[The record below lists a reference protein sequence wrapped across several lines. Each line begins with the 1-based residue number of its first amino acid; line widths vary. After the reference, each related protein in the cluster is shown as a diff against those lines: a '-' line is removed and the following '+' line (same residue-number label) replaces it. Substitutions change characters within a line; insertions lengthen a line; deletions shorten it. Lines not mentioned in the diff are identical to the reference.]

1 MKGFAFVALFVLLT
15 SGGCGCKTIVS
26 IGVHKDWAVNGH
38 PLNSSVYKPDMKT
51 SAELR
56 FEKDWK

>member
-1 MKGFAFVALFVLLT
+1 MRGRFVIVLLVALGLT
-15 SGGCGCKTIVS
+15 GCKTIVS
-26 IGVHKDWAVNGH
+26 IGVHKDWCVEGH
-38 PLNSSVYKPDMKT
+38 PLDHPSIYRPDMKT